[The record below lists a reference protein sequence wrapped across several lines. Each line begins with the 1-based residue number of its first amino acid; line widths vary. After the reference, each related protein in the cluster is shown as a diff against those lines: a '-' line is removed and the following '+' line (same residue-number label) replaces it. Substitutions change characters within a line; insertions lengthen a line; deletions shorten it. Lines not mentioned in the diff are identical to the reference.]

1 MNVFDKYPEIEIIR
15 EEHNIQIKNSY
26 LVIEDVDKN
35 LILDTI
41 IELFPNYL
49 RTKKSMLREWKSHNI
64 LYQKGYKQERTRD
77 VDFEDK
83 PKLIHTL
90 IYFLI
95 SVLMKERQN

>member
-49 RTKKSMLREWKSHNI
+49 RTKKSI
-64 LYQKGYKQERTRD
+64 IQ
-77 VDFEDK
+77 
-83 PKLIHTL
+83 
-90 IYFLI
+90 
-95 SVLMKERQN
+95 